1 MSKMVASRY
10 NIVSFCSSKSMSES
24 CKNMSMNAAIFV
36 SSIVQV
42 CVYEYDITNKAGMYG
57 RKVHYIMSQSFS
69 AYHCQKV
76 NHHGSLKELK
86 FKEKSSSVAFINIE
100 RTHIKPATF
109 LQIVNIA
116 ELTCS
121 FTWDPL

>member
-1 MSKMVASRY
+1 M
-10 NIVSFCSSKSMSES
+10 SFCSSKSMSES

-36 SSIVQV
+36 SSTVQV
-42 CVYEYDITNKAGMYG
+42 CVYEYDITNKAGMYGSIVQVCVYDITNKAGMYG

-86 FKEKSSSVAFINIE
+86 FKEKSSSVAFINID
-100 RTHIKPATF
+100 RTHIKPAIF
-109 LQIVNIA
+109 
-116 ELTCS
+116 
-121 FTWDPL
+121 FTNCLYC

>member
-1 MSKMVASRY
+1 M
-10 NIVSFCSSKSMSES
+10 SFCSSKSMSES
-24 CKNMSMNAAIFV
+24 CKNMTMCAAIFV

-42 CVYEYDITNKAGMYG
+42 CVYDITNKAGMYG

-86 FKEKSSSVAFINIE
+86 FKEKSSSVAFINID
-100 RTHIKPATF
+100 RTHIKPAMF
-109 LQIVNIA
+109 LQIVNLSLIHI
-116 ELTCS
+116 
-121 FTWDPL
+121 